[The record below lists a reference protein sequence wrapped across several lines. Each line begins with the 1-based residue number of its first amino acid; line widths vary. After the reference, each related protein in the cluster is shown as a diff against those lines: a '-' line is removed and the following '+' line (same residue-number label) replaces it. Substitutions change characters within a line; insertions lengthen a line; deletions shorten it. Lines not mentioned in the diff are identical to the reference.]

1 MDQDELHIPCFPLG
15 VMLLPGEQTYLH
27 LFEPRYK
34 QLLHDVL
41 SGDRTF
47 VIPFVLE
54 GEPSALGTK
63 VRVAKVLK
71 TYPGGE
77 SDILIEGVEMVRMLK
92 MEDQLD
98 DRLYPG
104 GIARPLSLQ
113 VNEPIEAELLE
124 SFKEFELDRGNTR
137 RGYDYLPTVDLY
149 AIARSLNLSSED
161 KYRLIQ
167 MSFRQKQ
174 RFLIKQIEYLS
185 LLHEQ
190 EDGVF
195 KNFYLN

>member
-1 MDQDELHIPCFPLG
+1 MDQDELHIPCFPLSI
-15 VMLLPGEQTYLH
+15 MLLPGEQTYLH

-47 VIPFVLE
+47 VIPFVDE
-54 GEPSALGTK
+54 GQMSTLGTK
-63 VRVAKVLK
+63 VKVQKVLK

-77 SDILIEGVEMVRMLK
+77 SDILIEAVEVVRLLSI
-92 MEDQLD
+92 ETQLD

-104 GIARPLSLQ
+104 GVARSVSLQ
-113 VNEPIEAELLE
+113 VSEPIEAELLE
-124 SFKEFELDRGNTR
+124 RFKEFELERGNTR

-149 AIARSLNLSSED
+149 SIARGLNLSSED
-161 KYRLIQ
+161 KYRLIK
-167 MSFRQKQ
+167 MSFNQKQ